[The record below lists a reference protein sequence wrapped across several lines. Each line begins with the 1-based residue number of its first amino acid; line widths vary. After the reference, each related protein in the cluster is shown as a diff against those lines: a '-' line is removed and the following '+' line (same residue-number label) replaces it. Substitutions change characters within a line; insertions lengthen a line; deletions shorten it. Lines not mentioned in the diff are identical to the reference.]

1 MLVRPVMKEF
11 WPRISSFSRHQG
23 IASPP
28 PLRSIRSVVL
38 QRRGNV
44 HRLFW
49 MLVQCSLC
57 STLVT
62 FALFESFGSHLFLY
76 RNACAL
82 TLSHATESG
91 VVKLELTL
99 HSRLQKRDFQ

>member
-1 MLVRPVMKEF
+1 M
-11 WPRISSFSRHQG
+11 SSFSRHQG

-38 QRRGNV
+38 QRQGKV

-49 MLVQCSLC
+49 NIVQCSHC

-62 FALFESFGSHLFLY
+62 FALFESFDSPPLPY
-76 RNACAL
+76 QNACAS
-82 TLSHATESG
+82 TLSHATRGG

-99 HSRLQKRDFQ
+99 HSRLQTRDFQ

>member
-1 MLVRPVMKEF
+1 M
-11 WPRISSFSRHQG
+11 SSFSRHQG

-38 QRRGNV
+38 QRQGKV

-49 MLVQCSLC
+49 NIVQCSHC

-62 FALFESFGSHLFLY
+62 FALFESFDSHPFPY
-76 RNACAL
+76 QNACASRL
-82 TLSHATESG
+82 GHATRGG

-99 HSRLQKRDFQ
+99 HSRLQTQDFQ